1 MARAADSFTDL
12 GGSENIDSY
21 GIGFRYVVAR
31 RYGFVMG
38 LDVARGPEDTAIY
51 IQAGSTW

>member
-38 LDVARGPEDTAIY
+38 LDVARDPEDTAIY